1 MNEFNQIDILTVTKR
16 IASKK
21 KLFLKVS
28 VITFVVACVV
38 ILPVPRFYNS
48 SVVLAPEIGDIMGK
62 NSLMSMAASFGL
74 NMGNSAT
81 GDAIYPDLYPELIN
95 SNDFVARLVNYK
107 VKTVDGS
114 VDTTY
119 YKYLDKYQ
127 KKNPLTAPLRW
138 IGGIKKLFGKEKP
151 STDNVP
157 LNLFYL
163 NENQAGILGKMK
175 ELITCSIDPKTG
187 IITISVQDQDPLI
200 AATIANA
207 VKSELQNAITLYRTN
222 KARNDLEYYQ
232 KLTAEAKS
240 KYEKA
245 RQLYGSYADA
255 NMDVVLESFQSK
267 KTDLENDMQLKYNT
281 YSAMNTQLQSAQ
293 AKVQENTPAFTILKE
308 ATVPL
313 KPAGPKRMAFVLIML
328 ILSWMVTT
336 VWVSK
341 DLIVELFTKK

>member
-1 MNEFNQIDILTVTKR
+1 MNEFKQIDILTVAKR
-16 IASKK
+16 ITSKK
-21 KLFLKVS
+21 WIFLKVS
-28 VITFVVACVV
+28 VATFVVACAL
-38 ILPVPRFYNS
+38 ILPVPGFYDS

-62 NSLMSMAASFGL
+62 NSLMSMASSLGL

-95 SNDFVARLVNYK
+95 SNDFVVRLVNYK
-107 VKTVDGS
+107 VKTLDGTVS
-114 VDTTY
+114 TTY
-119 YKYLDKYQ
+119 FEYLDKYQ
-127 KKNPLTAPLRW
+127 KKNPITAPFRW
-138 IGGIKKLFGKEKP
+138 IGGIKKFFNKKKP

-157 LNLFYL
+157 LNLFHL
-163 NENQAGILGKMK
+163 NEKQEGILGKMK

-207 VKSELQNAITLYRTN
+207 TKSELQNAITLYRTN

-232 KLTAEAKS
+232 KLTAEAKE
-240 KYEKA
+240 KYERA

-267 KTDLENDMQLKYNT
+267 KNDLENDMQLKYNT
-281 YSAMNTQLQSAQ
+281 YSALNTQLQSAQ

-308 ATVPL
+308 ASVPL

-328 ILSWMVTT
+328 ILSWIVTT
-336 VWVSK
+336 VWISR